1 MSKYYFFTILKK
13 GKQIISSHQVIK
25 NILEV
30 YVITPLTNAVRASND
45 QLVKLIPVF
54 EEFYKVF
61 WFMVIRPRNSSN
73 PLKLH
78 MKN

>member
-45 QLVKLIPVF
+45 KLVKLIPVF
-54 EEFYKVF
+54 
-61 WFMVIRPRNSSN
+61 
-73 PLKLH
+73 
-78 MKN
+78 